1 LIPKGAFKTKLIK
14 ISEEYYD
21 GSNQC
26 VDRWVFPKLLT
37 ERCQTVRSYHQSNIC
52 SCEHR
57 GSILRREHT
66 TPLLFPDVEETSN
79 SLN

>member
-26 VDRWVFPKLLT
+26 VDRWVFPLSDSQVL
-37 ERCQTVRSYHQSNIC
+37 S
-52 SCEHR
+52 
-57 GSILRREHT
+57 
-66 TPLLFPDVEETSN
+66 P
-79 SLN
+79 